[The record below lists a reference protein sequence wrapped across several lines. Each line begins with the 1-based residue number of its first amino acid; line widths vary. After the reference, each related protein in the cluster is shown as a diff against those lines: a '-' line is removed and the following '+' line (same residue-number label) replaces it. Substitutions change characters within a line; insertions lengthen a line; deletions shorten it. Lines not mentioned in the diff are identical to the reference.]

1 MKPLALAA
9 LVLSTFAVACAGS
22 ADAEVSGSSDQ
33 SALASSDGSYCQD
46 AFAKWRAD
54 QDRLGKITGVTDA
67 ERADLVAGSWDVA
80 TLLAMSCVKLK
91 QTSAIPAD
99 VVAHS
104 LANAQKDC
112 DANRAAI
119 EKRIANIDTL
129 ADATDAEK
137 DQFRAMEQRE
147 LAAAQQKC
155 SDDLA
160 FFRAL
165 QH

>member
-1 MKPLALAA
+1 MKPLALVA
-9 LVLSTFAVACAGS
+9 LVISSFAVACAGS
-22 ADAEVSGSSDQ
+22 ATDADVGSSDQ
-33 SALASSDGSYCQD
+33 SALASSDASYCKD

-54 QDRLGKITGVTDA
+54 QDRLTKITGVTDA

-80 TLLAMSCVKLK
+80 TILAMSCVKLK
-91 QTSAIPAD
+91 QSSAIPAD

-104 LANAQKDC
+104 LTNAQQDC

-119 EKRIANIDTL
+119 EKRIAGIDTIG
-129 ADATDAEK
+129 DATDAEK

-155 SDDLA
+155 DDDLA